1 LGTGLDRINVAVI
14 GCGSWGRNHIRV
26 YNDLEKA
33 SLIAIAD
40 INEKVTIEFKERYSI
55 EWYTEPEKIFK
66 RQDIDA
72 ISICTPTTTHA
83 DLAIQAIEAGKHVL
97 IEKPM
102 TNTIR
107 EAKYLI
113 KAASKHGVHL
123 TVGFVERF
131 NPAITKAMNVISEGE
146 IGDIILAHTRRVSR
160 RPNRIGDVGVIKD
173 LAIHDI
179 DIIHH
184 LFKAEEKTVFS
195 SAGCIANDFEDYAN
209 ILVCYDDNKSAF
221 IESNWLTPRKIRT
234 LHITGTEGIINIEY
248 TSQKIVI
255 ENQKGMYQPF
265 LNHCE
270 PLFRELESYVNSI
283 LIDAPPEVTGEDGLR
298 ALEISEAAILS
309 AKSGKTISL

>member
-1 LGTGLDRINVAVI
+1 MGTGLDGINVAVI

-33 SLIAIAD
+33 TLIAIAD
-40 INEKVTIEFKERYSI
+40 ISEKATIEFKERYSI

-66 RQDIDA
+66 RKDIDA

-113 KAASKHGVHL
+113 NAARKHGVHL

-131 NPAITKAMNVISEGE
+131 NPAVTKAMNVISEGE

-234 LHITGTEGIINIEY
+234 LHITGTEGIIYIEY

-255 ENQKGMYQPF
+255 ENQKWMYQPF

-270 PLFRELESYVNSI
+270 PLFRELESFVNSI

-298 ALEISEAAILS
+298 ALEISEAALLS
-309 AKSGKTISL
+309 AKSGRTVLL